1 MNIHSSTPY
10 LSRRSVL
17 KGIGVSIGLP
27 LLESMFPALAAE
39 TVASASPQSFIA
51 IQTNMGILPEYFF
64 PKTAGR
70 SYESTP
76 YLDLLKAHRDRM
88 TVFSGVSHPEVDG
101 GHQSE
106 CSFLTAAPH
115 PGQSGFR
122 NSISV
127 DQLAAANL
135 GHLTRFPSL
144 SLSVGTKASISY
156 TQAGVQIP
164 GEDSPSNLFRKL
176 FVQGTPAEV
185 ESQVDKIR
193 KGRSILDSVAERSRQ
208 LGKKVSSGDR
218 EKLDSYYTGVR
229 DLEQRLLASE
239 EWELKPKTKVEMPI
253 PVDEKD
259 PGALLERI
267 NAMYALTKLA
277 IETDATRLISI
288 YIYQNDVKPNIEG
301 VETGTHPLSHHGHEP
316 GKIEQL
322 RRIEEGQF
330 KELATL
336 LDALSST
343 KSITGSLLD
352 RTSIMYGTPLGNTNN
367 HSNLNLPTL
376 LAGGGFRH
384 AGHLAFDTEK
394 NYPLPNLFVSVLQRL
409 GVESDKFA
417 SSTGT
422 VTGLELA

>member
-1 MNIHSSTPY
+1 MRIHSSTPH
-10 LSRRSVL
+10 LSRRTVL
-17 KGIGVSIGLP
+17 KGFGVSLGLP

-39 TVASASPQSFIA
+39 TAATASPESFIA

-70 SYESTP
+70 IYESTP
-76 YLDLLKAHRDRM
+76 YLDLLKDHRDRM

-106 CSFLTAAPH
+106 CAYLTAAPH

-127 DQLAAANL
+127 DQLVAANI

-144 SLSVGTKASISY
+144 ALSIGTKASISY

-164 GEDSPSNLFRKL
+164 GEDSASNLFRKL

-185 ESQVDKIR
+185 ESQVEKIR

-218 EKLDSYYTGVR
+218 EKLESYYTGVR
-229 DLEQRLLASE
+229 ELEQRLLASE
-239 EWELKPKTKVEMPI
+239 EWELKPKTKVDMPM

-259 PGALLERI
+259 PAALLEKI
-267 NAMYALTKLA
+267 NAMYALAKLA
-277 IETDATRLISI
+277 IETDSTRLISI
-288 YIYQNDVKPNIEG
+288 YVYQNDVKPNIEG

-316 GKIEQL
+316 GKLNQL
-322 RRIEEGQF
+322 RLIEEGQF
-330 KELATL
+330 KELAVF
-336 LDALSST
+336 LDALSGT
-343 KSITGSLLD
+343 KSLHGSLLD
-352 RTSIMYGTPLGNTNN
+352 RTSVMYGTPLGNANN
-367 HSNLNLPTL
+367 HSNRNLPML

-384 AGHLAFDTEK
+384 AGHLAFDTER
-394 NYPLPNLFVSVLQRL
+394 NYPLPNLFVSILQRL
-409 GVESDKFA
+409 GVENDKFA

-422 VTGLELA
+422 FRGLEFT